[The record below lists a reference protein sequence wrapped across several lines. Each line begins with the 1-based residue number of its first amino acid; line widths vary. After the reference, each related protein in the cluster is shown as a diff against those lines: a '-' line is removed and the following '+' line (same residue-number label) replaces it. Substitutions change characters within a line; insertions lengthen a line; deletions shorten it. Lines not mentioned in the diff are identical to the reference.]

1 MVRSIALA
9 VCLAALG
16 APAARAAE
24 PFEGIWAQTAREC
37 RDKDGANSRTF
48 IDLSN
53 RENGRAVPLFDQY
66 EHHCRIGKITR
77 AGAATKLALTC
88 FEFWDD
94 WRANKNARRESATLR
109 PVDAKTLKIDG
120 RRYVRCRD

>member
-1 MVRSIALA
+1 MMRSLALA
-9 VCLAALG
+9 CWLAAPG
-16 APAARAAE
+16 APAAWAAE
-24 PFEGIWAQTAREC
+24 PFEGVWAQTAREC

-53 RENGRAVPLFDQY
+53 RENGRSVPLFDQY
-66 EHHCRIGKITR
+66 EHHCRIGKVAR
-77 AGAATKLALTC
+77 KGPATKLALTC

-94 WRANKNARRESATLR
+94 WRANRGARRESATLL
-109 PVDAKTLKIDG
+109 PVDARTLKIDG

>member
-1 MVRSIALA
+1 MMRSLALA
-9 VCLAALG
+9 CCLAALG
-16 APAARAAE
+16 APAAWAAE
-24 PFEGIWAQTAREC
+24 PFEGVWAQSAREC

-53 RENGRAVPLFDQY
+53 RENGRSVPLFDQY
-66 EHHCRIGKITR
+66 EHHCRIGKI
-77 AGAATKLALTC
+77 AQKGPATKLALTC

-94 WRANKNARRESATLR
+94 WRANRGARRESATLL